1 MFYIC
6 KNQKLGPFCDLEWHS
21 HIKNPKIQDM
31 NLFKSA
37 LLSLCFLL
45 LSSTIVLAQNAGN
58 LLAGKDLSTIK
69 VDALTDAELAQ
80 IQAQLKQTGVSIDMV
95 ESQAIAKGMSPA
107 EFAKLK
113 ARLANVKGGSKST
126 SPLTKKTVKKTTD
139 NAQDSTEQ
147 ETFIESKINP
157 LIYGSELFA
166 NSQGFKN
173 NENVATP
180 LNYEV
185 GTNDVLKLV
194 VYGVQEYSAD
204 LDVSKEGTVLIQ
216 NVGRVKVAGL
226 SIEAA
231 TTRIKQQMGN
241 TAYPSLRSGE
251 SKMALTVGDTRTI
264 QVTIIGAQRS
274 GNYNVSSLSNVLS
287 ALTMAGGPSEIG
299 SYRAIELIRDNKV
312 VKTFDLYAFM
322 QNGDQSQNMGLK
334 DRDVIKVPPYKGR
347 IEIKGQVKR
356 PGIFEL
362 NATENFKQFLQYA
375 GGFDDTAYTA
385 WVKVIQKNE
394 KEKAVKD
401 LAQNQFSTYQPQ
413 GGDIIQVSKILDR
426 FQNRVKLT
434 GAVFR
439 PDVYELTEGMRISDL
454 VQRADGLREDAFIGR
469 AQLIRLKPNLL
480 KELVTINLSKALQKD
495 PNENIFLQREDE
507 LYVNSIVDLRDSLT
521 VDLLGEVRSQGRF
534 NYVDSMTVKDL
545 ILMAGGFNYAAN
557 KQIEVARLVQ
567 YGDRV
572 TNNQVATI
580 LKTEVNGDLSF
591 NAGQENFVLQP
602 MDVVTITKKV
612 GFTNPEVV
620 SISGQVQNV
629 GKYTLST
636 RVERVSDIVKRA
648 GGLIGEAY
656 GEGAY
661 IKRSRYNIDTLK
673 ADESK
678 TSIEEAYNRKFKAQ
692 QEAEKQNLNSL
703 LNGSDNN
710 GQMNMADVNIKK
722 KNLKDTLDILFKEL
736 NDDTYQIAIDINK
749 IMQKPGSDLDLVLR
763 DKDEIMIPKT
773 DNRVKISGGVLRPTN
788 IVYRDGLTIGECISA
803 AGGISEYAKRGRAYV
818 VYANGKSSRTKHFGL
833 FRLNPT
839 IKPGSEIVLPET
851 NEKKEKTITTFI
863 QFTTVLAQIAGAIAT
878 ISILNR

>member
-1 MFYIC
+1 
-6 KNQKLGPFCDLEWHS
+6 
-21 HIKNPKIQDM
+21 M
-31 NLFKSA
+31 NLFKSVF
-37 LLSLCFLL
+37 LSLCFLL
-45 LSSTIVLAQNAGN
+45 LTSTLVLAQTGGN

-80 IQAQLKQTGVSIDMV
+80 IQAQLKQSGISIDMV
-95 ESQAIAKGMSPA
+95 EAQAIAKGMSPT

-113 ARLANVKGGSKST
+113 ARLANVKGGKNT
-126 SPLTKKTVKKTTD
+126 SPLTKKTVKKSTD
-139 NAQDSTEQ
+139 NAQDTTDQ
-147 ETFIESKINP
+147 DFFIESKINP

-173 NENVATP
+173 SDNIATP

-204 LDVSKEGTVLIQ
+204 LDVSKEGTVLIE
-216 NVGRVKVAGL
+216 NVGRIKVAGL

-231 TTRIKQQMGN
+231 TTRIKQQMAN

-287 ALTMAGGPSEIG
+287 ALTMAGGPNEIG
-299 SYRAIELIRDNKV
+299 SYRAIELIRQNKV

-322 QNGDQSQNMGLK
+322 QSGDQSQNMGLK

-362 NATENFKQFLQYA
+362 NSTESFKQFLQYA

-385 WVKVIQKNE
+385 WVKVIQKND

-401 LAQNQFSTYQPQ
+401 LAQNQFTSYQPQ

-469 AQLIRLKPNLL
+469 AQLVRLKPNLL
-480 KELVTINLSKALQKD
+480 KELVTVNLFKALQKD
-495 PNENIFLQREDE
+495 PNENILLQREDE
-507 LYVNSIVDLRDSLT
+507 LYINSIVDLRDSLT

-545 ILMAGGFNYAAN
+545 ILMAGGFTFAAN

-567 YGDRV
+567 YGERV
-572 TNNQVATI
+572 TGNQVATI

-612 GFTNPEVV
+612 GYTNPEVV

-661 IKRSRYNIDTLK
+661 IKRSRYQIDTLK
-673 ADESK
+673 SDESK
-678 TSIEEAYNRKFKAQ
+678 TSIEEAYNKKFKAQ
-692 QEAEKQNLNSL
+692 QAAEKQNLTAI
-703 LNGSDNN
+703 LNPSTTNGMDNQTSAVEVQN
-710 GQMNMADVNIKK
+710 QKK

-736 NDDTYQIAIDINK
+736 NEDTYQIAIDINK
-749 IMQKPGSDLDLVLR
+749 IIQKPGSELDLVLR
-763 DKDEIMIPKT
+763 DKDEIIIPKM

-851 NEKKEKTITTFI
+851 NEKKEKTINTFI
-863 QFTTVLAQIAGAIAT
+863 QFTTVLAQIASAIAT

>member
-1 MFYIC
+1 
-6 KNQKLGPFCDLEWHS
+6 
-21 HIKNPKIQDM
+21 
-31 NLFKSA
+31 
-37 LLSLCFLL
+37 
-45 LSSTIVLAQNAGN
+45 
-58 LLAGKDLSTIK
+58 LAGKDLSTIK

-80 IQAQLKQTGVSIDMV
+80 IQAQLKQSGVSIDMV

-139 NAQDSTEQ
+139 NEQDSTEQ
-147 ETFIESKINP
+147 DFFIESKINP

-204 LDVSKEGTVLIQ
+204 LDVSKEGTVLIE
-216 NVGRVKVAGL
+216 NVGRIKVAGL

-362 NATENFKQFLQYA
+362 SATENFKQFLQYA

-507 LYVNSIVDLRDSLT
+507 LYINSIVDLRDSLT

-534 NYVDSMTVKDL
+534 TYVDSMTVKDL

-557 KQIEVARLVQ
+557 KQIEVARLIQ
-567 YGDRV
+567 YGERV
-572 TNNQVATI
+572 TDNQVATI

-591 NAGQENFVLQP
+591 NAGQVNFVLQP

-636 RVERVSDIVKRA
+636 RVERVSDIVKRS

-692 QEAEKQNLNSL
+692 QEAEKQNLNAL

-710 GQMNMADVNIKK
+710 GQTNMADVNVKK
-722 KNLKDTLDILFKEL
+722 KNLKDTLDLLFKEL
-736 NDDTYQIAIDINK
+736 NEDTYQIAIDINK
-749 IMQKPGSDLDLVLR
+749 IMEKPGSELDLVLR

-788 IVYRDGLTIGECISA
+788 IVYREGLTIGECISA

-818 VYANGKSSRTKHFGL
+818 VYANGKSARTKHFGL

>member
-1 MFYIC
+1 
-6 KNQKLGPFCDLEWHS
+6 
-21 HIKNPKIQDM
+21 M

-69 VDALTDAELAQ
+69 VDALTDAELGQ
-80 IQAQLKQTGVSIDMV
+80 IQAQLKQSGVSIDMV

-139 NAQDSTEQ
+139 NEQDSTEQ
-147 ETFIESKINP
+147 DFFIESKINP

-204 LDVSKEGTVLIQ
+204 LDVSKEGTVLIE
-216 NVGRVKVAGL
+216 NVGRIKVAGL

-385 WVKVIQKNE
+385 WVKVIQKND

-401 LAQNQFSTYQPQ
+401 LAQNQFTNYQPQ

-507 LYVNSIVDLRDSLT
+507 LYINSIVDLRDSLT

-534 NYVDSMTVKDL
+534 TYVDSMTVKDL

-557 KQIEVARLVQ
+557 KQIEVARLIQ
-567 YGDRV
+567 YGERV
-572 TNNQVATI
+572 TDNQVATI

-591 NAGQENFVLQP
+591 NAGQVNFVLQP

-692 QEAEKQNLNSL
+692 QEAEKQNINTL
-703 LNGSDNN
+703 LNGSDNK
-710 GQMNMADVNIKK
+710 GQTNMADVNIKK
-722 KNLKDTLDILFKEL
+722 KNLKDTLDLLFKEL
-736 NDDTYQIAIDINK
+736 NEDTYQIAIDINK
-749 IMQKPGSDLDLVLR
+749 IMEKPGSELDLVLR

>member
-1 MFYIC
+1 MV
-6 KNQKLGPFCDLEWHS
+6 G
-21 HIKNPKIQDM
+21 
-31 NLFKSA
+31 
-37 LLSLCFLL
+37 SLQIDFVLNLL
-45 LSSTIVLAQNAGN
+45 LPFLCH
-58 LLAGKDLSTIK
+58 
-69 VDALTDAELAQ
+69 
-80 IQAQLKQTGVSIDMV
+80 
-95 ESQAIAKGMSPA
+95 
-107 EFAKLK
+107 
-113 ARLANVKGGSKST
+113 
-126 SPLTKKTVKKTTD
+126 
-139 NAQDSTEQ
+139 
-147 ETFIESKINP
+147 
-157 LIYGSELFA
+157 
-166 NSQGFKN
+166 
-173 NENVATP
+173 
-180 LNYEV
+180 
-185 GTNDVLKLV
+185 
-194 VYGVQEYSAD
+194 
-204 LDVSKEGTVLIQ
+204 
-216 NVGRVKVAGL
+216 
-226 SIEAA
+226 
-231 TTRIKQQMGN
+231 
-241 TAYPSLRSGE
+241 
-251 SKMALTVGDTRTI
+251 
-264 QVTIIGAQRS
+264 
-274 GNYNVSSLSNVLS
+274 
-287 ALTMAGGPSEIG
+287 
-299 SYRAIELIRDNKV
+299 
-312 VKTFDLYAFM
+312 
-322 QNGDQSQNMGLK
+322 
-334 DRDVIKVPPYKGR
+334 
-347 IEIKGQVKR
+347 
-356 PGIFEL
+356 IFEL
-362 NATENFKQFLQYA
+362 NATESFKQFLQYA

-385 WVKVIQKNE
+385 WVKVIQKND

-401 LAQNQFSTYQPQ
+401 LAQNQFTSYQPQ

-439 PDVYELTEGMRISDL
+439 PDVYELTPGMRISDL

-507 LYVNSIVDLRDSLT
+507 LYINSIVDLRDSLT

-692 QEAEKQNLNSL
+692 QEAEKQNLNAL

-710 GQMNMADVNIKK
+710 VQTNMADVNIKK
-722 KNLKDTLDILFKEL
+722 KNLKDTLDLLFKEL
-736 NDDTYQIAIDINK
+736 NENTYQIAIDINK
-749 IMQKPGSDLDLVLR
+749 IMEKPGSELDLVLR

-788 IVYRDGLTIGECISA
+788 IVYREGLTIGECISA

-818 VYANGKSSRTKHFGL
+818 VYANGKSARTKHFGL
-833 FRLNPT
+833 FRLNPS

>member
-1 MFYIC
+1 
-6 KNQKLGPFCDLEWHS
+6 
-21 HIKNPKIQDM
+21 M
-31 NLFKSA
+31 NLFKSVF
-37 LLSLCFLL
+37 LSLCLMVL
-45 LSSTIVLAQNAGN
+45 TSTLVLAQSGAN

-69 VDALTDAELAQ
+69 VESLTDAELAQ
-80 IQAQLKQTGVSIDMV
+80 IQAQLKQSGVSIDMV
-95 ESQAIAKGMSPA
+95 ESQAIAKGMSPS

-113 ARLANVKGGSKST
+113 ARLANVKGGKNT
-126 SPLTKKTVKKTTD
+126 SPLTKKTVKKPTENVKDTTD
-139 NAQDSTEQ
+139 Q
-147 ETFIESKINP
+147 EFFIESKINP

-173 NENVATP
+173 SENVATP

-204 LDVSKEGTVLIQ
+204 LDVSKEGTVLIE

-226 SIEAA
+226 TIEAA
-231 TTRIKQQMGN
+231 TTRIKQQMAN

-264 QVTIIGAQRS
+264 QITIIGAQRS

-299 SYRAIELIRDNKV
+299 SYRAIELIRQNKV

-362 NATENFKQFLQYA
+362 NATESFKQFLQYA

-385 WVKVIQKNE
+385 WVKVIQKND

-401 LAQNQFSTYQPQ
+401 LAQNQFTSYQPQ

-469 AQLIRLKPNLL
+469 AQLVRLKPNLL
-480 KELVTINLSKALQKD
+480 KELVTVNLFKALQKD
-495 PNENIFLQREDE
+495 PNANILLQREDE
-507 LYVNSIVDLRDSLT
+507 LYINSIVDLRDSLT
-521 VDLLGEVRSQGRF
+521 IDLLGEVRSQGRF

-545 ILMAGGFNYAAN
+545 ILMAGGFKYAAN
-557 KQIEVARLVQ
+557 KQIEVARLIKF
-567 YGDRV
+567 GDKV
-572 TNNQVATI
+572 TDNQVATI

-591 NAGQENFVLQP
+591 NTGQENFVLQP

-612 GFTNPEVV
+612 GYTNPEVV

-661 IKRSRYNIDTLK
+661 IKRSRYQIDTLK

-678 TSIEEAYNRKFKAQ
+678 TSIEDAYNKKFKAQ
-692 QEAEKQNLNSL
+692 QDLDKQSLTAVLNTGTGTNATTIL
-703 LNGSDNN
+703 DP
-710 GQMNMADVNIKK
+710 NIKK
-722 KNLKDTLDILFKEL
+722 KTLKDTLDLMYKEL
-736 NDDTYQIAIDINK
+736 EADYYQIAIDINSIIK
-749 IMQKPGSDLDLVLR
+749 KPGSELDLVLR
-763 DKDEIMIPKT
+763 DKDEIVIPKV

-818 VYANGKSSRTKHFGL
+818 IYANGKSSRTKHFGL
-833 FRLNPT
+833 FRFNPS
-839 IKPGSEIVLPET
+839 IKPGAEIVLPET
-851 NEKKEKTITTFI
+851 NEKKEKPLTTMI
-863 QFTTVLAQIAGAIAT
+863 QFTTVLAQIVSAIAT
-878 ISILNR
+878 VSILNR

>member
-1 MFYIC
+1 M
-6 KNQKLGPFCDLEWHS
+6 
-21 HIKNPKIQDM
+21 
-31 NLFKSA
+31 
-37 LLSLCFLL
+37 L

-80 IQAQLKQTGVSIDMV
+80 IQAQLKQSGVSIDMV

-113 ARLANVKGGSKST
+113 ARLANVKGGGKST
-126 SPLTKKTVKKTTD
+126 SPLSKKTVKKTSD
-139 NAQDSTEQ
+139 NTQDSSDQ
-147 ETFIESKINP
+147 EPFIESKINP

-204 LDVSKEGTVLIQ
+204 LDVSKEGTVLIE
-216 NVGRVKVAGL
+216 NVGRIKVAGL

-385 WVKVIQKNE
+385 WVKIIQKNE

-401 LAQNQFSTYQPQ
+401 LAQNQFTSYQPQ

-507 LYVNSIVDLRDSLT
+507 LYINSIVDLRDSLT

-557 KQIEVARLVQ
+557 KQIEVARLIQ
-567 YGDRV
+567 YGERV
-572 TNNQVATI
+572 TDNQVATI

-591 NAGQENFVLQP
+591 NAGQVNFVLQP

-692 QEAEKQNLNSL
+692 QEAEKQNINTL

-710 GQMNMADVNIKK
+710 GQTNMANVNIKK
-722 KNLKDTLDILFKEL
+722 KNLKDTLDLLFKEL
-736 NDDTYQIAIDINK
+736 NEDTYQIAIDINK
-749 IMQKPGSDLDLVLR
+749 IMEKPGSELDLVLR

-803 AGGISEYAKRGRAYV
+803 AGGTSEYAKRGRAYV

-833 FRLNPT
+833 FRLNPS

-851 NEKKEKTITTFI
+851 NEKKDKTITTFI

>member
-1 MFYIC
+1 
-6 KNQKLGPFCDLEWHS
+6 
-21 HIKNPKIQDM
+21 M
-31 NLFKSA
+31 NLFKSVF
-37 LLSLCFLL
+37 LSLCFLVL
-45 LSSTIVLAQNAGN
+45 TSTLVLAQTGGN
-58 LLAGKDLSTIK
+58 LLSGKDLSTIK

-80 IQAQLKQTGVSIDMV
+80 IQAQLKQSGVSIDMV
-95 ESQAIAKGMSPA
+95 EAQAIAKGMSPT

-113 ARLANVKGGSKST
+113 ARLANVKGGKNT
-126 SPLTKKTVKKTTD
+126 SPLTKKTVKKPTD
-139 NAQDSTEQ
+139 NVQDTTEQDS
-147 ETFIESKINP
+147 FIESKINP

-204 LDVSKEGTVLIQ
+204 LDVSKEGTVLIE
-216 NVGRVKVAGL
+216 NVGRIKVAGL

-231 TTRIKQQMGN
+231 TTRIKQQMAN

-287 ALTMAGGPSEIG
+287 ALTMAGGPNEIG
-299 SYRAIELIRDNKV
+299 SYRAIELIRQNKV

-362 NATENFKQFLQYA
+362 NSTESFKQFLQYA

-385 WVKVIQKNE
+385 WVKVIQKND

-401 LAQNQFSTYQPQ
+401 LAQNQFTSYQPQ

-469 AQLIRLKPNLL
+469 AQLVRLKPNLL
-480 KELVTINLSKALQKD
+480 KELVTVNLFKALQKD
-495 PNENIFLQREDE
+495 LNENILLQREDE
-507 LYVNSIVDLRDSLT
+507 LYINSIVDLRDSLT

-545 ILMAGGFNYAAN
+545 ILMAGGFTFAAN

-567 YGDRV
+567 YGERV
-572 TNNQVATI
+572 TGNQVATI

-612 GFTNPEVV
+612 GYTNPEVV

-673 ADESK
+673 SDESK

-692 QEAEKQNLNSL
+692 QEAEKQNISTL

-710 GQMNMADVNIKK
+710 GQTNMADANVKK
-722 KNLKDTLDILFKEL
+722 KNLKDTLDLLFKEL

-749 IMQKPGSDLDLVLR
+749 IMQKPGSELDLVLR

-788 IVYRDGLTIGECISA
+788 IVYRDGLTINECISA

-863 QFTTVLAQIAGAIAT
+863 QFTTMLAQIAGAIAT

>member
-1 MFYIC
+1 
-6 KNQKLGPFCDLEWHS
+6 
-21 HIKNPKIQDM
+21 M

-45 LSSTIVLAQNAGN
+45 LSSTIVLAQNASN

-80 IQAQLKQTGVSIDMV
+80 IQAQLKQSGVSIDMV

-113 ARLANVKGGSKST
+113 ARLANVKGGAKST

-139 NAQDSTEQ
+139 NEQDSTEQ
-147 ETFIESKINP
+147 EFFIESKINP

-194 VYGVQEYSAD
+194 VFGVQEYSAD
-204 LDVSKEGTVLIQ
+204 LDVSKEGTVLIE
-216 NVGRVKVAGL
+216 NVGRIKVAGL

-385 WVKVIQKNE
+385 WVKVIQKND

-401 LAQNQFSTYQPQ
+401 LAQNQFTSYQPQ

-557 KQIEVARLVQ
+557 KQIEVARLIQ

-673 ADESK
+673 SDESK

-692 QEAEKQNLNSL
+692 QEAEKQNINTL
-703 LNGSDNN
+703 LNGNNNN
-710 GQMNMADVNIKK
+710 GQTNMADVNIKK
-722 KNLKDTLDILFKEL
+722 KNLKDTLDLLFKEL
-736 NDDTYQIAIDINK
+736 NEDTYQIAIDINK
-749 IMQKPGSDLDLVLR
+749 IMEKPGSELDLVLR

-818 VYANGKSSRTKHFGL
+818 VYANGKSSRTRHFGL

-839 IKPGSEIVLPET
+839 IKPGSEVVLPET

>member
-1 MFYIC
+1 M
-6 KNQKLGPFCDLEWHS
+6 
-21 HIKNPKIQDM
+21 
-31 NLFKSA
+31 
-37 LLSLCFLL
+37 
-45 LSSTIVLAQNAGN
+45 VLAQNAGN

-80 IQAQLKQTGVSIDMV
+80 IQAQLKQSGVSIDMV

-113 ARLANVKGGSKST
+113 ARLANVKGGAKST
-126 SPLTKKTVKKTTD
+126 SPLSKKTVKKATD

-147 ETFIESKINP
+147 DFFIESKINP

-204 LDVSKEGTVLIQ
+204 LDVSKEGTVLIE
-216 NVGRVKVAGL
+216 NVGRIKVAGL
-226 SIEAA
+226 SVEAA

-362 NATENFKQFLQYA
+362 SATENFKQFLQYA

-401 LAQNQFSTYQPQ
+401 LAQNQFTSYQPQ

-426 FQNRVKLT
+426 FQNRVKLS

-454 VQRADGLREDAFIGR
+454 LQRADGLREDAFIGR

-507 LYVNSIVDLRDSLT
+507 LYINSIVDLRDSLT

-557 KQIEVARLVQ
+557 KQIEVARLIQ
-567 YGDRV
+567 YGERV
-572 TNNQVATI
+572 TDNQVATI

-710 GQMNMADVNIKK
+710 GQTNIADVNIKK
-722 KNLKDTLDILFKEL
+722 KNLKDTLDLLFKEL
-736 NDDTYQIAIDINK
+736 NENTYQIAIDINK
-749 IMQKPGSDLDLVLR
+749 IMEKPGSELDLVLR

-818 VYANGKSSRTKHFGL
+818 VYANGKSARTKHFGL
-833 FRLNPT
+833 FRLNPS

>member
-1 MFYIC
+1 
-6 KNQKLGPFCDLEWHS
+6 
-21 HIKNPKIQDM
+21 
-31 NLFKSA
+31 
-37 LLSLCFLL
+37 
-45 LSSTIVLAQNAGN
+45 
-58 LLAGKDLSTIK
+58 
-69 VDALTDAELAQ
+69 
-80 IQAQLKQTGVSIDMV
+80 
-95 ESQAIAKGMSPA
+95 
-107 EFAKLK
+107 
-113 ARLANVKGGSKST
+113 
-126 SPLTKKTVKKTTD
+126 
-139 NAQDSTEQ
+139 
-147 ETFIESKINP
+147 

-204 LDVSKEGTVLIQ
+204 LDVSKEGTVLIE
-216 NVGRVKVAGL
+216 NVGRIKVAGL

-362 NATENFKQFLQYA
+362 NATESFKQFLQYA

-385 WVKVIQKNE
+385 WVKVIQKND

-401 LAQNQFSTYQPQ
+401 LAQNQFTSYQPQ

-454 VQRADGLREDAFIGR
+454 VQRADGLREDAFVGR

-507 LYVNSIVDLRDSLT
+507 LYINSIVDLRDSLT

-572 TNNQVATI
+572 TNNQVAII

-692 QEAEKQNLNSL
+692 QAAEKQNINTL
-703 LNGSDNN
+703 LNGGDNN
-710 GQMNMADVNIKK
+710 GQTNMADVNVKK
-722 KNLKDTLDILFKEL
+722 KNLKDTLDLLFKEL
-736 NDDTYQIAIDINK
+736 NEDTYQIAIDINK
-749 IMQKPGSDLDLVLR
+749 IMEKPGSELDLVLR

-833 FRLNPT
+833 FRLNPS
-839 IKPGSEIVLPET
+839 IKPGSEVVLPET

>member
-1 MFYIC
+1 MV
-6 KNQKLGPFCDLEWHS
+6 LT
-21 HIKNPKIQDM
+21 
-31 NLFKSA
+31 
-37 LLSLCFLL
+37 
-45 LSSTIVLAQNAGN
+45 STIVMAQSGAN
-58 LLAGKDLSTIK
+58 LLAGKDLSTVK
-69 VDALTDAELAQ
+69 VESLTDAELAQ
-80 IQAQLKQTGVSIDMV
+80 IQAQLKQSGVSIDMV
-95 ESQAIAKGMSPA
+95 EAQAIAKGMSPS

-113 ARLANVKGGSKST
+113 ARLANVKGGKNT
-126 SPLTKKTVKKTTD
+126 SPLTKKTVKKPTENVKDTTD
-139 NAQDSTEQ
+139 Q
-147 ETFIESKINP
+147 EFFIESKINP

-173 NENVATP
+173 SENVATP

-204 LDVSKEGTVLIQ
+204 LDVSKEGTVLIE

-226 SIEAA
+226 TIEAA
-231 TTRIKQQMGN
+231 TTRIKQQMAN

-264 QVTIIGAQRS
+264 QITIIGAQRS

-299 SYRAIELIRDNKV
+299 SYRAIELIRQNKV

-362 NATENFKQFLQYA
+362 NATESFKQFLQYA

-385 WVKVIQKNE
+385 WVKVIQKND

-401 LAQNQFSTYQPQ
+401 LAQNQFTSYQPQ

-469 AQLIRLKPNLL
+469 AQLVRLKPNLL
-480 KELVTINLSKALQKD
+480 KELVTVNLFKALQKD
-495 PNENIFLQREDE
+495 PNENILLQREDE
-507 LYVNSIVDLRDSLT
+507 LYINSIVDLRDSLT
-521 VDLLGEVRSQGRF
+521 IDLLGEVRSQGRF

-545 ILMAGGFNYAAN
+545 ILMAGGFTFAAN
-557 KQIEVARLVQ
+557 KQIEVARLIKF
-567 YGDRV
+567 GDKV
-572 TNNQVATI
+572 TDNQVATI
-580 LKTEVNGDLSF
+580 LRTEVNGDLSF
-591 NAGQENFVLQP
+591 NSGQENFVLQP

-661 IKRSRYNIDTLK
+661 IKRSRYNIDTLRS
-673 ADESK
+673 DESK
-678 TSIEEAYNRKFKAQ
+678 TSVEEAYNKKFKAQ
-692 QEAEKQNLNSL
+692 QDAEKQSLTSILNPGSNSSNNLNQTTAVVDPNL
-703 LNGSDNN
+703 
-710 GQMNMADVNIKK
+710 KK

-736 NDDTYQIAIDINK
+736 NEDTYQIAIDINK
-749 IMQKPGSDLDLVLR
+749 IIQKPGSELDLVLR
-763 DKDEIMIPKT
+763 DKDEIIIPKM

-803 AGGISEYAKRGRAYV
+803 AGGISEYARRGRAYV
-818 VYANGKSSRTKHFGL
+818 IYANGKSSRTKHFGL
-833 FRLNPT
+833 FRFNPT

-851 NEKKEKTITTFI
+851 NEKKEKPLTTMI
-863 QFTTVLAQIAGAIAT
+863 QFTTILAQIVSAIAT
-878 ISILNR
+878 VSILNR

>member
-1 MFYIC
+1 
-6 KNQKLGPFCDLEWHS
+6 
-21 HIKNPKIQDM
+21 M

-69 VDALTDAELAQ
+69 VDALTDAELGQ
-80 IQAQLKQTGVSIDMV
+80 IQAQLKQSGVSIDMV

-113 ARLANVKGGSKST
+113 ARLANVKGGAKST
-126 SPLTKKTVKKTTD
+126 SPLTKKTVKKNTD
-139 NAQDSTEQ
+139 NEQDSTEQ
-147 ETFIESKINP
+147 DFFIESKINP

-204 LDVSKEGTVLIQ
+204 LDVSKEGTVLIE
-216 NVGRVKVAGL
+216 NVGRIKVAGL

-251 SKMALTVGDTRTI
+251 SKMALTVGDTRT
-264 QVTIIGAQRS
+264 IGAQRS

-401 LAQNQFSTYQPQ
+401 LAQNQFTSYQPQ

-656 GEGAY
+656 GEAAY

-710 GQMNMADVNIKK
+710 GQTSIADVNIKK
-722 KNLKDTLDILFKEL
+722 KNLKDTLDLLFKEL
-736 NDDTYQIAIDINK
+736 NEDTYQIAIDINK
-749 IMQKPGSDLDLVLR
+749 IMEKPGSELDLVLR

-818 VYANGKSSRTKHFGL
+818 VYANGKSKRTKHFGL

-863 QFTTVLAQIAGAIAT
+863 QFTTVLAQIASAIAT